1 MWKFIREA
9 ISGNTKTIGNSHNNM
24 AVQFAASETR
34 IYAVVKTTNDARGL
48 RLFEIDPKGSFVQ
61 DIGALFTSANAN
73 WECRGLAWDSVNGR
87 LRGLFYDNTHSRSW
101 LYAISRTDASAT
113 GPRQLTG
120 EKRGLCFNGTS
131 LVTTALGRSSSETI
145 LQLINETDN
154 TTSTLATIPTS
165 TDGNISPG
173 DVSGLAFYDG
183 SYYLMSSAL
192 SNHILKR
199 TGSTMSKVQIQTTSI
214 SGKTGLV
221 FFGNN
226 LYSGK
231 KDNNTTVSVG
241 YRRNRDVEQVSSS
254 DLLQTNFVSGAMT
267 KRDNNHI
274 YVTPD
279 GANLYEL
286 NRGSGTVNLVGSFG
300 VTGITCLVWGDSK
313 LYGIGNNRIYTIDT
327 LSGTATA
334 GSALRTSFSPITGS
348 VVTQGRLTVWNAAG
362 SVQNIDVAT
371 GLVSSVG
378 TLAANQGGFYD
389 DGYFFVDGSGNIR
402 TKAII
407 SGSATTLLDP
417 NTFPSG
423 RTAARGF
430 AQVNGTGYTLGTG
443 SNRARLVRY
452 KGLFPEFYARGTVLN
467 AIALPD
473 VQNITKVSEA
483 SSTTHILPVAHAGKA
498 PYTYT
503 LTQADGSA
511 LPSGM
516 TFNATLRQLTVA
528 SSVADGIYTLVYTAT
543 DSESPTQ
550 SAVQAFRV
558 LIGAE
563 EQGFTSTVPLTYDE
577 QEFNRIQGQA
587 GTVQLAAAR
596 GGTSPYSYELGS
608 GTATPGQPVQA
619 LGARTNLRAITGI
632 TDSRAEIVDMAKH
645 GTHNEAGCA
654 NTQR

>member
-61 DIGALFTSANAN
+61 DIGALFTSANTN

-101 LYAISRTDASAT
+101 LYGISRTDASTSAA
-113 GPRQLTG
+113 RQLTG

-154 TTSTLATIPTS
+154 STSTLATIPTS

-173 DVSGLAFYDG
+173 DVSGLAFYDS

-241 YRRNRDVEQVSSS
+241 YRRNRDVEQVASVDVLS
-254 DLLQTNFVSGAMT
+254 TNFVSGALC
-267 KRDNNHI
+267 KRDGNHL
-274 YVTPD
+274 YASPD
-279 GANLYEL
+279 GANLYQI
-286 NRGSGTVNLVGSFG
+286 NRTTGVCDRIGAFG
-300 VTGITCLVWGDSK
+300 VSGITALIWGNAK
-313 LYGIGNNRIYTIDT
+313 LYAVGNNKIYTVDT
-327 LSGTATA
+327 LAGTATEVVTLQ
-334 GSALRTSFSPITGS
+334 SSFSPVAGA
-348 VVTQGRLTVWNAAG
+348 VVTSTRLTVWNAAG
-362 SVQNIDVAT
+362 SVQNLALSN

-378 TLAANQGGFYD
+378 TLGANRGGFYE
-389 DGYFFVDGSGNIR
+389 DGYYFVDSNGNIKH
-402 TKAII
+402 KARI
-407 SGSATTLLDP
+407 SDSATTLLDP
-417 NTFPSG
+417 TAFPSD
-423 RTAARGF
+423 RTAARG
-430 AQVNGTGYTLGTG
+430 AVEVNGQMYTLGTG

-452 KGLFPEFYARGTVLN
+452 KSLFPEFYTRGTVINTL
-467 AIALPD
+467 ALPD
-473 VQNITKVSEA
+473 VQNITKVAEA
-483 SSTTHILPVAHAGKA
+483 PTTTHFLPAAHGGKA

-503 LTQADGSA
+503 LEQASGAA

-516 TFNATLRQLTVA
+516 VFNAETR
-528 SSVADGIYTLVYTAT
+528 S
-543 DSESPTQ
+543 
-550 SAVQAFRV
+550 
-558 LIGAE
+558 LILN
-563 EQGFTSTVPLTYDE
+563 TTCP
-577 QEFNRIQGQA
+577 QEIIRLFI
-587 GTVQLAAAR
+587 
-596 GGTSPYSYELGS
+596 
-608 GTATPGQPVQA
+608 
-619 LGARTNLRAITGI
+619 
-632 TDSRAEIVDMAKH
+632 M
-645 GTHNEAGCA
+645 
-654 NTQR
+654 